1 MRIERMKT
9 LALPLVENDKQ
20 PILTAWTDQAVVG
33 VELETSANMS
43 PITMLV
49 QPFKGKVELSG
60 PFTMKRNNFSY
71 AVEPLSANG
80 YYEKIEEELNKWYLS
95 EGLYEVTMAMP
106 DQFMDAVESL
116 NELTISNKDVS
127 RMQLS
132 IWNNETN
139 EYEPLVDTKQVFT
152 DKVSTY
158 FNQDGELRIEI
169 KYGPDPSGEQTKLPD
184 IELKGGKIMIEIR
197 DLTKRYGS
205 FTALDHLN
213 LSLEE
218 GVVFGF
224 VGANGAGKSTTFS
237 ILATLLSPTS
247 GDALINGKSVVKEP
261 KEVRKQIGYMPDFFG
276 VYDQLKVD
284 EYLDFYGASYGI
296 QLVQRQVLIPQL
308 LELVNLTNK
317 RYEYVDLLSRGM
329 KQRLCLARA
338 LIHDPKVLI
347 LDEPA
352 SGLDPR
358 ARVEMRDI
366 LRNLKSM
373 GKTILISSHILPEL
387 AEMCDEI
394 GVIDNGKLIA
404 HGNVAAIQAQLQG
417 EKRIVLKMT
426 DRLDEVR
433 AFLEEDPHISS
444 IDVIDNR
451 LEIAF
456 NYRGTD
462 AEQVALL
469 KKAMLADLP
478 IYALSEE
485 EKDLEDVFMA
495 ITKGA
500 DNQ

>member
-1 MRIERMKT
+1 
-9 LALPLVENDKQ
+9 
-20 PILTAWTDQAVVG
+20 
-33 VELETSANMS
+33 
-43 PITMLV
+43 
-49 QPFKGKVELSG
+49 
-60 PFTMKRNNFSY
+60 
-71 AVEPLSANG
+71 
-80 YYEKIEEELNKWYLS
+80 
-95 EGLYEVTMAMP
+95 
-106 DQFMDAVESL
+106 
-116 NELTISNKDVS
+116 
-127 RMQLS
+127 
-132 IWNNETN
+132 
-139 EYEPLVDTKQVFT
+139 
-152 DKVSTY
+152 
-158 FNQDGELRIEI
+158 
-169 KYGPDPSGEQTKLPD
+169 
-184 IELKGGKIMIEIR
+184 MIEIR

-237 ILATLLSPTS
+237 ILATLLAPTS
-247 GDALINGKSVVKEP
+247 GDALINGKSVIKEP

-296 QLVQRQVLIPQL
+296 VAAERKVLIPQL

-404 HGNVAAIQAQLQG
+404 HGNVASIQAQLQG
-417 EKRIVLKMT
+417 EKRIVIKVTESLN
-426 DRLDEVR
+426 EVR
-433 AFLEEDPHISS
+433 AFLEEDPLISS
-444 IDVIDNR
+444 IDVMDNR
-451 LEIAF
+451 LELAF

-462 AEQVALL
+462 DDQVALL
-469 KKAMLADLP
+469 KMAILADLP

>member
-1 MRIERMKT
+1 
-9 LALPLVENDKQ
+9 
-20 PILTAWTDQAVVG
+20 
-33 VELETSANMS
+33 
-43 PITMLV
+43 
-49 QPFKGKVELSG
+49 
-60 PFTMKRNNFSY
+60 
-71 AVEPLSANG
+71 
-80 YYEKIEEELNKWYLS
+80 
-95 EGLYEVTMAMP
+95 
-106 DQFMDAVESL
+106 
-116 NELTISNKDVS
+116 
-127 RMQLS
+127 
-132 IWNNETN
+132 
-139 EYEPLVDTKQVFT
+139 
-152 DKVSTY
+152 
-158 FNQDGELRIEI
+158 
-169 KYGPDPSGEQTKLPD
+169 
-184 IELKGGKIMIEIR
+184 MIEIR
-197 DLTKRYGS
+197 DLTKKYGS

-213 LSLEE
+213 LTLTE
-218 GVVFGF
+218 GTVFGF

-237 ILATLLSPTS
+237 ILATLLSPTT
-247 GDALINGKSVVKEP
+247 GDAFINGKSIIKEP
-261 KEVRKQIGYMPDFFG
+261 TEVRKQIGYMPDFFG

-296 QLVQRQVLIPQL
+296 PSAERKLLIPQL
-308 LELVNLTNK
+308 LELVNLTTK

-338 LIHDPKVLI
+338 LIHDPNVLI

-366 LRNLKSM
+366 LRHLKTM

-417 EKRIVLKMT
+417 EKRIAIKVTEKLV
-426 DRLDEVR
+426 EVR
-433 AFLEEDPHISS
+433 AFLEEDPLISA
-444 IDVIDNR
+444 IDVVENR
-451 LEIAF
+451 LEIVF

-469 KKAMLADLP
+469 KKAVMADLP
-478 IYALSEE
+478 IYAVSEE

-500 DNQ
+500 DSP

>member
-1 MRIERMKT
+1 
-9 LALPLVENDKQ
+9 
-20 PILTAWTDQAVVG
+20 
-33 VELETSANMS
+33 
-43 PITMLV
+43 
-49 QPFKGKVELSG
+49 
-60 PFTMKRNNFSY
+60 
-71 AVEPLSANG
+71 
-80 YYEKIEEELNKWYLS
+80 
-95 EGLYEVTMAMP
+95 
-106 DQFMDAVESL
+106 
-116 NELTISNKDVS
+116 
-127 RMQLS
+127 
-132 IWNNETN
+132 
-139 EYEPLVDTKQVFT
+139 
-152 DKVSTY
+152 
-158 FNQDGELRIEI
+158 
-169 KYGPDPSGEQTKLPD
+169 
-184 IELKGGKIMIEIR
+184 MIEIR

-213 LSLEE
+213 LTLEE

-247 GDALINGKSVVKEP
+247 GDALINGKSVITEP

-296 QLVQRQVLIPQL
+296 GAAERKVLIPQL
-308 LELVNLTNK
+308 LELVNLTGK

-404 HGNVAAIQAQLQG
+404 HGNVSSIQAQLQG
-417 EKRIVLKMT
+417 EKRIVIKVT
-426 DRLDEVR
+426 DRVNEIR
-433 AFLEEDPHISS
+433 AFLEEDPLISS

-462 AEQVALL
+462 ADQVALL
-469 KKAMLADLP
+469 KKAMLANLP

>member
-1 MRIERMKT
+1 
-9 LALPLVENDKQ
+9 
-20 PILTAWTDQAVVG
+20 
-33 VELETSANMS
+33 
-43 PITMLV
+43 
-49 QPFKGKVELSG
+49 
-60 PFTMKRNNFSY
+60 
-71 AVEPLSANG
+71 
-80 YYEKIEEELNKWYLS
+80 
-95 EGLYEVTMAMP
+95 
-106 DQFMDAVESL
+106 
-116 NELTISNKDVS
+116 
-127 RMQLS
+127 
-132 IWNNETN
+132 
-139 EYEPLVDTKQVFT
+139 
-152 DKVSTY
+152 
-158 FNQDGELRIEI
+158 
-169 KYGPDPSGEQTKLPD
+169 
-184 IELKGGKIMIEIR
+184 MIEIR

-213 LSLEE
+213 LTLEE

-247 GDALINGKSVVKEP
+247 GDALINGKSVIKEP

-296 QLVQRQVLIPQL
+296 GAAERKVLIPQL
-308 LELVNLTNK
+308 LELVNLTSK

-404 HGNVAAIQAQLQG
+404 HGNVSSIQAQLQG
-417 EKRIVLKMT
+417 EKRIVIKVT
-426 DRLDEVR
+426 DRVNEVR
-433 AFLEEDPHISS
+433 AFLEEDPLISS

-462 AEQVALL
+462 ADQVALL
-469 KKAMLADLP
+469 KKAMLANLP

>member
-1 MRIERMKT
+1 
-9 LALPLVENDKQ
+9 
-20 PILTAWTDQAVVG
+20 
-33 VELETSANMS
+33 
-43 PITMLV
+43 
-49 QPFKGKVELSG
+49 
-60 PFTMKRNNFSY
+60 
-71 AVEPLSANG
+71 
-80 YYEKIEEELNKWYLS
+80 
-95 EGLYEVTMAMP
+95 
-106 DQFMDAVESL
+106 
-116 NELTISNKDVS
+116 
-127 RMQLS
+127 
-132 IWNNETN
+132 
-139 EYEPLVDTKQVFT
+139 
-152 DKVSTY
+152 
-158 FNQDGELRIEI
+158 
-169 KYGPDPSGEQTKLPD
+169 
-184 IELKGGKIMIEIR
+184 MIEIR

-296 QLVQRQVLIPQL
+296 QLAERQVLIPQL
-308 LELVNLTNK
+308 LELVNLTSK

-417 EKRIVLKMT
+417 EKRIVLKVT
-426 DRLDEVR
+426 DQLDAVR

-444 IDVIDNR
+444 IDVIENR

-469 KKAMLADLP
+469 RKAMLTDLP

>member
-1 MRIERMKT
+1 
-9 LALPLVENDKQ
+9 
-20 PILTAWTDQAVVG
+20 
-33 VELETSANMS
+33 
-43 PITMLV
+43 
-49 QPFKGKVELSG
+49 
-60 PFTMKRNNFSY
+60 
-71 AVEPLSANG
+71 
-80 YYEKIEEELNKWYLS
+80 
-95 EGLYEVTMAMP
+95 
-106 DQFMDAVESL
+106 
-116 NELTISNKDVS
+116 
-127 RMQLS
+127 
-132 IWNNETN
+132 
-139 EYEPLVDTKQVFT
+139 
-152 DKVSTY
+152 
-158 FNQDGELRIEI
+158 
-169 KYGPDPSGEQTKLPD
+169 
-184 IELKGGKIMIEIR
+184 MIEIR

-247 GDALINGKSVVKEP
+247 GDAIINGKSVIKEP

-296 QLVQRQVLIPQL
+296 GAAERKVLIPQL

-317 RYEYVDLLSRGM
+317 HHEYVDLLSRGM

-404 HGNVAAIQAQLQG
+404 HGNVASIQAQLQG
-417 EKRIVLKMT
+417 EKRIVVKVT
-426 DRLDEVR
+426 DRLNEVR
-433 AFLEEDPHISS
+433 AFLEEDPLISS
-444 IDVIDNR
+444 IDVMDNR

-462 AEQVALL
+462 DDQVALL
-469 KKAMLADLP
+469 KKAILANLP

>member
-1 MRIERMKT
+1 
-9 LALPLVENDKQ
+9 
-20 PILTAWTDQAVVG
+20 
-33 VELETSANMS
+33 
-43 PITMLV
+43 
-49 QPFKGKVELSG
+49 
-60 PFTMKRNNFSY
+60 
-71 AVEPLSANG
+71 
-80 YYEKIEEELNKWYLS
+80 
-95 EGLYEVTMAMP
+95 
-106 DQFMDAVESL
+106 
-116 NELTISNKDVS
+116 
-127 RMQLS
+127 
-132 IWNNETN
+132 
-139 EYEPLVDTKQVFT
+139 
-152 DKVSTY
+152 
-158 FNQDGELRIEI
+158 
-169 KYGPDPSGEQTKLPD
+169 
-184 IELKGGKIMIEIR
+184 MIEIR

-296 QLVQRQVLIPQL
+296 QLAERQVLIPQL

-417 EKRIVLKMT
+417 EKRIVLKVT
-426 DRLDEVR
+426 DQLDAVR
-433 AFLEEDPHISS
+433 AFLEEDPQISS
-444 IDVIDNR
+444 LDVIDNR

-462 AEQVALL
+462 VEQVALL

>member
-1 MRIERMKT
+1 
-9 LALPLVENDKQ
+9 
-20 PILTAWTDQAVVG
+20 
-33 VELETSANMS
+33 
-43 PITMLV
+43 
-49 QPFKGKVELSG
+49 
-60 PFTMKRNNFSY
+60 
-71 AVEPLSANG
+71 
-80 YYEKIEEELNKWYLS
+80 
-95 EGLYEVTMAMP
+95 
-106 DQFMDAVESL
+106 
-116 NELTISNKDVS
+116 
-127 RMQLS
+127 
-132 IWNNETN
+132 
-139 EYEPLVDTKQVFT
+139 
-152 DKVSTY
+152 
-158 FNQDGELRIEI
+158 
-169 KYGPDPSGEQTKLPD
+169 
-184 IELKGGKIMIEIR
+184 MIEIR

-247 GDALINGKSVVKEP
+247 GDAIINGKSVIKEP

-296 QLVQRQVLIPQL
+296 GAAERKVLIPQL

-317 RYEYVDLLSRGM
+317 RNEYVDLLSRGM

-404 HGNVAAIQAQLQG
+404 HGNVASIQAQLQG
-417 EKRIVLKMT
+417 EKRIVVKVT
-426 DRLDEVR
+426 DRLNEVR
-433 AFLEEDPHISS
+433 AFLEEDPLISS
-444 IDVIDNR
+444 IDIMDNR

-462 AEQVALL
+462 DDQVALL
-469 KKAMLADLP
+469 KKAILANLP

>member
-1 MRIERMKT
+1 
-9 LALPLVENDKQ
+9 
-20 PILTAWTDQAVVG
+20 
-33 VELETSANMS
+33 
-43 PITMLV
+43 
-49 QPFKGKVELSG
+49 
-60 PFTMKRNNFSY
+60 
-71 AVEPLSANG
+71 
-80 YYEKIEEELNKWYLS
+80 
-95 EGLYEVTMAMP
+95 
-106 DQFMDAVESL
+106 
-116 NELTISNKDVS
+116 
-127 RMQLS
+127 
-132 IWNNETN
+132 
-139 EYEPLVDTKQVFT
+139 
-152 DKVSTY
+152 
-158 FNQDGELRIEI
+158 
-169 KYGPDPSGEQTKLPD
+169 
-184 IELKGGKIMIEIR
+184 MIEIR

-284 EYLDFYGASYGI
+284 EYLDFYGANYGL
-296 QLVQRQVLIPQL
+296 QLAERQVLIPQL
-308 LELVNLTNK
+308 LELVNLTSK

-417 EKRIVLKMT
+417 EKRIVLKVT
-426 DRLDEVR
+426 DQLDVVR

-444 IDVIDNR
+444 IDVIENR

-456 NYRGTD
+456 NYRGTN

-469 KKAMLADLP
+469 KKAMLTDLP

>member
-1 MRIERMKT
+1 
-9 LALPLVENDKQ
+9 
-20 PILTAWTDQAVVG
+20 
-33 VELETSANMS
+33 
-43 PITMLV
+43 
-49 QPFKGKVELSG
+49 
-60 PFTMKRNNFSY
+60 
-71 AVEPLSANG
+71 
-80 YYEKIEEELNKWYLS
+80 
-95 EGLYEVTMAMP
+95 
-106 DQFMDAVESL
+106 
-116 NELTISNKDVS
+116 
-127 RMQLS
+127 
-132 IWNNETN
+132 
-139 EYEPLVDTKQVFT
+139 
-152 DKVSTY
+152 
-158 FNQDGELRIEI
+158 
-169 KYGPDPSGEQTKLPD
+169 
-184 IELKGGKIMIEIR
+184 MIEIR

-205 FTALDHLN
+205 FTSLDHLN

-247 GDALINGKSVVKEP
+247 GDAIINGKSVIKEP

-296 QLVQRQVLIPQL
+296 GAAERKVLIPQL

-317 RYEYVDLLSRGM
+317 RHEYVDLLSRGM

-366 LRNLKSM
+366 LRNLKAM

-404 HGNVAAIQAQLQG
+404 HGNVASIQAQLQG
-417 EKRIVLKMT
+417 EKRIVVKVT
-426 DRLDEVR
+426 DRLNEVR
-433 AFLEEDPHISS
+433 AFLEEDPLISS
-444 IDVIDNR
+444 IDVMDNR

-462 AEQVALL
+462 DDQVALL
-469 KKAMLADLP
+469 KKAILANLS